1 MAREQ
6 AECLLQQRYQVAI
19 MQYQVLSDCG
29 RYFWQTPKAWEAVDP
44 QRVTQVGA
52 GAAGA
57 EHPHD
62 PRYSA
67 LGGAA
72 ANGTSVIHNNRTLSN
87 K

>member
-62 PRYSA
+62 PRLFGVRRGRSERNVAY
-67 LGGAA
+67 
-72 ANGTSVIHNNRTLSN
+72 TQ
-87 K
+87 